1 MSYYDEI
8 GIYYQL
14 GRRRFLKRAGASA
27 LALAA
32 GSSALIRKS
41 KPAPA
46 QDNVIR
52 MMGVTTVAL
61 PDWSQFEADTGLKME
76 FTPIDDNIGIF
87 YHEVKANDAG
97 DRYDLFAQLTG
108 VYPSLRD
115 EGYIM
120 SLDPTQMPLWAGAS
134 KDVTESPL
142 LLSTTATG
150 VASYGVPLVFNADTF
165 GYFPEVLNEPRP
177 PEPVSYSL
185 IYDSEKTLGRVGLD
199 DSAISL
205 SWAAGY
211 LKWHGIVDL
220 DDPANLN
227 PREVKEVVD
236 YLIERKKAGQFRTFW
251 STYEEQVSLFVN
263 REVDAALCW
272 EPGVKDAQRQGAD
285 VVYANGIEGY
295 SKWMIAAFIPTQVK
309 ERGNIANVYKALNWF
324 LGGAYS
330 AQIAGLRGYA
340 TARPDLALEYA
351 SANNWTDEQVQVIL
365 DNIDKVKIKFAHPAW
380 WDPGVPDPENLKAA
394 EREMDRFRNA

>member
-142 LLSTTATG
+142 LLSTTAAG

-165 GYFPEVLNEPRP
+165 GYFPVKLNEPRP
-177 PEPVSYSL
+177 PEAVSFDL
-185 IYDSEKTLGRVGLD
+185 VFDNQKTMGLVGLD
-199 DSAISL
+199 DSFFTL
-205 SWAAGY
+205 TYAAGFMKGRG
-211 LKWHGIVDL
+211 LAQIDKPADL
-220 DDPANLN
+220 TP
-227 PREVKEVVD
+227 EECVVVAD

-251 STYEEQVSLFVN
+251 ATFEEQVSLFVN
-263 REVDAALCW
+263 EEVLASICW

-285 VVYANGIEGY
+285 VEFATCHEGFA
-295 SKWMIAAFIPTQVK
+295 KWMIAGFIPTQVK
-309 ERGNIANVYKALNWF
+309 ERGNIANVYKALDWF
-324 LGGAYS
+324 LGGAY
-330 AQIAGLRGYA
+330 AAEIAGLRGYA
-340 TARPDLALEYA
+340 TARPDLALDYA
-351 SANNWTDEQVQVIL
+351 AANNWTDDQVQVIH
-365 DNIDKVKIKFAHPAW
+365 DNIHKIKVKFAHPEW
-380 WDPGVPDPENLKAA
+380 WDSGVPRYLEAF